1 MKKLTVKAIISTLL
15 ILAFLFMAST
25 GALLYFG
32 KTGMVLGIS
41 RYLLR
46 EAHFWVAVSIGVL
59 AIVHLLLNLSTY
71 VAELRALFGVK
82 RRNSEFG
89 IRNSELR
96 EKAQEATS
104 STKAENDHE

>member
-1 MKKLTVKAIISTLL
+1 MKKLSFKAILSSLL

-46 EAHFWVAVSIGVL
+46 EAHFWVAVSICVL
-59 AIVHLLLNLSTY
+59 IVVHFCLNLRVY
-71 VAELRALFGVK
+71 LAELRALFGVK

-89 IRNSELR
+89 IRNSELM

-104 STKAENDHE
+104 SSKAENDHE